1 MIIYIKAVKL
11 THSGSLWR
19 LLLYQATPLYALWGG
34 ASLANSM
41 SACPGTSSVSAL
53 PVHLLKPYL
62 FVNRSSFLTPLLLL
76 SWCDLHFLHPVIS
89 LSVQSL
95 LGTLKQAL
103 FSFAGWWS
111 GFFLLTHDIYIHEY
125 VAMYL
130 LWCSCFHG
138 FTLWST
144 QPRIFALSSFVYLG
158 SYETYVMVF
167 NVSWAKCTG

>member
-1 MIIYIKAVKL
+1 MWPVKGNKPSVCHIQNKGLYLDILRFFFGEKYSIKKQITMYDVCMIIYIKL
-11 THSGSLWR
+11 THSGS
-19 LLLYQATPLYALWGG
+19 LLLYQATPLYTLWGG
-34 ASLANSM
+34 ASLTNSM

-76 SWCDLHFLHPVIS
+76 SWHDLHFS
-89 LSVQSL
+89 SSSDFLSVQSL

-125 VAMYL
+125 GDL
-130 LWCSCFHG
+130 L
-138 FTLWST
+138 
-144 QPRIFALSSFVYLG
+144 
-158 SYETYVMVF
+158 
-167 NVSWAKCTG
+167 K